1 MTEEHFTKAAPIEC
15 RLMSAVMEID
25 DDDEDVIQV
34 TVDLANE
41 SAIPV
46 GSLDIF
52 IQTSDNKKVESKEGI
67 SSLGPGLTRTFSF
80 EFPLSSGNW
89 TFMLRS
95 PSLDAD
101 LGPYEH
107 DFTYQA
113 KKGRV
118 FNNAI
123 GSGMFTD
130 AFTSEFGEF
139 GNVEERGVID
149 AAEIKL
155 TSYYGENAEGGST
168 AISVGAAAEAPPEEA
183 ARTPPWEK
191 SSDILSAPLTPKPVA
206 KTPPVAQESAP
217 SADILS
223 FSKSLAPVAEQ
234 QPKPNTAATPPPL
247 PTPAKTTVAADDE
260 INNPP
265 PSGPPSAP
273 PSAPPSSP
281 PSGPPTAPP
290 SKPTSRP
297 PTGPPSKPSSK
308 PPSGPPSGPPTAPP
322 NKPTSRPP
330 TGPPSKPSSKPPS
343 GPPSSPPSGKP
354 TGPPK
359 SKKPTRPP
367 M

>member
-1 MTEEHFTKAAPIEC
+1 MTEEHFTKASPIEC
-15 RLMSAVMEID
+15 RLMSVVMEID

-34 TVDLANE
+34 AIDVANE

-46 GSLDIF
+46 GGLDIF
-52 IQTSDNKKVESKEGI
+52 IQTSDNKKVESEEGI

-95 PSLDAD
+95 PTIVAD

-139 GNVEERGVID
+139 GSVEERGVID

-168 AISVGAAAEAPPEEA
+168 AISVGDASETPEEDA

-191 SSDILSAPLTPKPVA
+191 SSNVLSAPLTPKPVIE
-206 KTPPVAQESAP
+206 TPPIAKEATP
-217 SADILS
+217 SSDILS
-223 FSKSLAPVAEQ
+223 FSKNLAPAAKEEVS
-234 QPKPNTAATPPPL
+234 KPNTAASPPPL
-247 PTPAKTTVAADDE
+247 PTQAKIPDKPVDKASNT
-260 INNPP
+260 
-265 PSGPPSAP
+265 
-273 PSAPPSSP
+273 PPSSQ
-281 PSGPPTAPP
+281 
-290 SKPTSRP
+290 
-297 PTGPPSKPSSK
+297 
-308 PPSGPPSGPPTAPP
+308 PSGPPSGPPS
-322 NKPTSRPP
+322 KS
-330 TGPPSKPSSKPPS
+330 PSGPPS
-343 GPPSSPPSGKP
+343 GPPSKSPSGPPS
-354 TGPPK
+354 GPPK

>member
-1 MTEEHFTKAAPIEC
+1 MTEEHFTKASPIEC
-15 RLMSAVMEID
+15 RLMSVVMEID

-34 TVDLANE
+34 AIDVANE

-46 GSLDIF
+46 GGLDIF
-52 IQTSDNKKVESKEGI
+52 IQTSDNKKVESEEGI

-95 PSLDAD
+95 PTIVAD

-139 GNVEERGVID
+139 GSVEERGVID

-168 AISVGAAAEAPPEEA
+168 AISVGDTAEAPPEDA

-191 SSDILSAPLTPKPVA
+191 SSDILSAPLTPKPVIE
-206 KTPPVAQESAP
+206 TPPVAKEAAP
-217 SADILS
+217 SSDILS
-223 FSKSLAPVAEQ
+223 FSKNLAPAAKE
-234 QPKPNTAATPPPL
+234 PAKPNTAATPPPL
-247 PTPAKTTVAADDE
+247 PVSAQSTTLAEEKVSNA
-260 INNPP
+260 
-265 PSGPPSAP
+265 
-273 PSAPPSSP
+273 
-281 PSGPPTAPP
+281 
-290 SKPTSRP
+290 
-297 PTGPPSKPSSK
+297 

-322 NKPTSRPP
+322 TSPPNAPPAAPPTAPPSGPPSGPPSTSPSGPPSGPPTSPP
-330 TGPPSKPSSKPPS
+330 SKPASGPPSGPPSKPSSRPPS
-343 GPPSSPPSGKP
+343 GPPS
-354 TGPPK
+354 GPPK

>member
-1 MTEEHFTKAAPIEC
+1 
-15 RLMSAVMEID
+15 MSAVMEID

-34 TVDLANE
+34 AVDVANE

-46 GSLDIF
+46 GGLDIF
-52 IQTSDNKKVESKEGI
+52 IQTSDNKKVESEEGI

-95 PSLDAD
+95 PTIVAD

-149 AAEIKL
+149 ASEIKL

-168 AISVGAAAEAPPEEA
+168 AISVGDAAEAPLEDA

-191 SSDILSAPLTPKPVA
+191 SSDILSAPLTPKPVVEA
-206 KTPPVAQESAP
+206 PPVAQEAAP
-217 SADILS
+217 STDILS
-223 FSKSLAPVAEQ
+223 FSKNLAPAAEEQ
-234 QPKPNTAATPPPL
+234 AKPNTAATPPPL
-247 PTPAKTTVAADDE
+247 PVSAQSTALTDE
-260 INNPP
+260 KISNAP
-265 PSGPPSAP
+265 PSGPPSGPPTAPPTSPPTGPPTGPPTAP
-273 PSAPPSSP
+273 PSKPSSKP

-290 SKPTSRP
+290 SKPSSKPPSGP
-297 PTGPPSKPSSK
+297 PTAPPSKPSSK
-308 PPSGPPSGPPTAPP
+308 PPSGPPSGPP
-322 NKPTSRPP
+322 
-330 TGPPSKPSSKPPS
+330 
-343 GPPSSPPSGKP
+343 
-354 TGPPK
+354 K

>member
-1 MTEEHFTKAAPIEC
+1 MTEEHFTKASPIEC
-15 RLMSAVMEID
+15 RLMSAAMEID

-34 TVDLANE
+34 SVDVANE

-46 GSLDIF
+46 GGLDIF
-52 IQTSDNKKVESKEGI
+52 IQTSDNKKVESEEGI

-95 PSLDAD
+95 PTIVAD

-149 AAEIKL
+149 ASEIKL

-168 AISVGAAAEAPPEEA
+168 AISVGDAAEAPLEDT

-191 SSDILSAPLTPKPVA
+191 SSDILSAPLTPKPAVEA
-206 KTPPVAQESAP
+206 PPVAQEVAP
-217 SADILS
+217 STDILS
-223 FSKSLAPVAEQ
+223 FSKNLAPAAEEQ
-234 QPKPNTAATPPPL
+234 AKPNTAATPPPL
-247 PTPAKTTVAADDE
+247 PVSAQSTALTDE
-260 INNPP
+260 KISN
-265 PSGPPSAP
+265 AP
-273 PSAPPSSP
+273 PTGP

-290 SKPTSRP
+290 TSP
-297 PTGPPSKPSSK
+297 PTGPPTAPPSKPSSK
-308 PPSGPPSGPPTAPP
+308 PPSGPPTA
-322 NKPTSRPP
+322 
-330 TGPPSKPSSKPPS
+330 PPSKPSSKPPS
-343 GPPSSPPSGKP
+343 GPPTAPPSKPSSKPPSGPP

>member
-1 MTEEHFTKAAPIEC
+1 MTEEHFTKASPIEC

-34 TVDLANE
+34 NVDLSNE

-95 PSLDAD
+95 PTIDAD

-149 AAEIKL
+149 ASKIKL

-168 AISVGAAAEAPPEEA
+168 AIAVGDAAEAPQEDA

-191 SSDILSAPLTPKPVA
+191 SSDILSAPLAPKPVA
-206 KTPPVAQESAP
+206 KTPPSDQEVAP

-223 FSKSLAPVAEQ
+223 FSKNLAPAAEE

-247 PTPAKTTVAADDE
+247 PSPAKNTAAAEEE
-260 INNPP
+260 ISNAP

-281 PSGPPTAPP
+281 PSGPPSAPPSGPPSKPSSKPPSGPPTAPP
-290 SKPTSRP
+290 S
-297 PTGPPSKPSSK
+297 GPPSKPSSK
-308 PPSGPPSGPPTAPP
+308 PPSGPPSGPP
-322 NKPTSRPP
+322 
-330 TGPPSKPSSKPPS
+330 
-343 GPPSSPPSGKP
+343 
-354 TGPPK
+354 K
-359 SKKPTRPP
+359 SKKPSRPP

>member
-1 MTEEHFTKAAPIEC
+1 
-15 RLMSAVMEID
+15 MSAVMEID

-95 PSLDAD
+95 PTIDAD

-149 AAEIKL
+149 ASKIKL

-168 AISVGAAAEAPPEEA
+168 AIAVGDAAEAPQEDA

-206 KTPPVAQESAP
+206 ETPPSGQEVTP
-217 SADILS
+217 SDDILS
-223 FSKSLAPVAEQ
+223 FSKNLAPAAEE

-247 PTPAKTTVAADDE
+247 PSPAKNTAAAEEE
-260 INNPP
+260 ISNAP

-273 PSAPPSSP
+273 PTSPPSSPPSGP

-290 SKPTSRP
+290 SGPPSSP
-297 PTGPPSKPSSK
+297 PTAPPSSPPTKPSSKPPSGPPTAPPSKPSSK
-308 PPSGPPSGPPTAPP
+308 PPSGPPS
-322 NKPTSRPP
+322 R
-330 TGPPSKPSSKPPS
+330 
-343 GPPSSPPSGKP
+343 
-354 TGPPK
+354 PPK
-359 SKKPTRPP
+359 SKKPSRPP

>member
-1 MTEEHFTKAAPIEC
+1 MTEEHFAKAAPIEC

-25 DDDEDVIQV
+25 DDDEDVIQIA
-34 TVDLANE
+34 VDVAND

-46 GSLDIF
+46 GGLDIF
-52 IQTSDNKKVESKEGI
+52 IQTSDNKKVESEEGI

-95 PSLDAD
+95 PTIVVD

-168 AISVGAAAEAPPEEA
+168 AISVGDAAEAPPEDA

-191 SSDILSAPLTPKPVA
+191 SSDILSAPLTPKPVTE
-206 KTPPVAQESAP
+206 TPPIVQEPAP

-223 FSKSLAPVAEQ
+223 FSKSLAPAAEE
-234 QPKPNTAATPPPL
+234 QPKTNTAATPPPL
-247 PTPAKTTVAADDE
+247 PIPAKNTVAADDE
-260 INNPP
+260 ISSAP

-273 PSAPPSSP
+273 PTAPPSSP

-290 SKPTSRP
+290 SKPSSKPPSGP
-297 PTGPPSKPSSK
+297 PTAPPSKPSSKPPSGPPTAPPSKPSSKPPSGPPTAPPSKPSSK
-308 PPSGPPSGPPTAPP
+308 PPSGPPSGPP
-322 NKPTSRPP
+322 
-330 TGPPSKPSSKPPS
+330 
-343 GPPSSPPSGKP
+343 
-354 TGPPK
+354 K